1 VDLRPK
7 AAALAVTLD
16 PGQLDAVL
24 FDLDGVLTAT
34 AHIHA
39 RCWKRM
45 FDEYLSERAAR
56 TGAPFEPFDS
66 ERDYLPYVDG
76 KPRYD
81 GVRSF
86 LASRGV
92 ELPWGDPADAP
103 GNETVCGLGNR
114 KNALFNEVLR
124 EEPPEVFERAV
135 QYVRSLRDRG
145 IKIGVVTAS
154 KNATTVLRAAGIQE
168 LFDVQMDGVVA
179 AELELAGKP
188 QPDTFVEAAR
198 QLGVEPSRAAVV
210 EDAIAG
216 VQAGRAGG
224 FGLVI
229 GVDRTGNAEAL
240 KANGADIVVPDV
252 GDLLAV

>member
-1 VDLRPK
+1 MTTPD
-7 AAALAVTLD
+7 
-16 PGQLDAVL
+16 QLDAVL

-45 FDEYLSERAAR
+45 FDEYLRERAAR
-56 TGAPFEPFDS
+56 TGEPFEPFEPFDT

-86 LASRGV
+86 LASRGI

-103 GNETVCGLGNR
+103 RTETVCGLGNR
-114 KNALFNEVLR
+114 KNALFNEVLQ
-124 EEPPEVFERAV
+124 EEPPEVFERTV
-135 QYVRSLRDRG
+135 QYVRFLRNRG
-145 IKIGVVTAS
+145 IKTAVVTAS
-154 KNATTVLRAAGIQE
+154 KNATTVLRAAGIEQ

-179 AELELAGKP
+179 AELGLAGKP

-198 QLGVEPSRAAVV
+198 RLGVEPARAAVV
-210 EDAIAG
+210 EDAISG

-240 KANGADIVVPDV
+240 RDNGADIVVPDA
-252 GDLLAV
+252 GDLLD